1 MQRQRSLPLF
11 QRVLTLPLRVA
22 LVVPFILQIS
32 AAVGLTAYLSLKN
45 GQEAVN
51 EVASQL
57 RYEITA
63 RIHQHVTDY
72 METPQLVT
80 QINANAVQFGELDL
94 NNGRR
99 LERHFWQQM
108 QIFTSLSPIA
118 FGNEQGE
125 IHSVDRLSN
134 GSLVIRVI
142 DPSTGGAY
150 HTYTTDNQGDRVTLI
165 RSSQTFDPRTR
176 PWYTKAVE
184 TGQPTWTDI
193 YPYFSSAGLAISA
206 SRPFYDEGTLLGVTN
221 ATLSLSQLSDF
232 LRGLTIGRSGQT
244 FIMEHSGNLVAS
256 STSEQPFVSTQSETG
271 PQLSRLAATA
281 SRNAVTRQTAQHL
294 QTEFANLKAIQQT
307 QQLDFAI
314 DRQRQFVQVTPFN
327 DRYGLEWLIVV
338 VVPEA
343 DFMERIE
350 ANRRATIWLCLAA
363 LLLATAIGILT
374 SQWISGPILRLSAAS
389 RKIADGELTQTV
401 PVQGIKELQVLA
413 QAHNQMAHQLQASFT
428 VLANT
433 NEVLEQRVEQRTAE
447 LQERTLQL
455 QQAYNLEAMLKRVT
469 DKVRDSLDE
478 TQIFKTVVE
487 ELTVVLKAE
496 CCAAAFYNLEQN
508 HLVINYEW
516 TQAHWPASLGQ
527 VIHLEDIPGIHQ
539 CLLQG
544 TCLQFCQLCP
554 KFGRP
559 QAAVLACP
567 IFDNQGIL
575 ADLWLFR
582 QSGCTYSDLEIRLVQ
597 QVANQCAIAIRQ
609 AQLYQA
615 VHRQVE
621 ELKRLNQLKDD
632 FLSTVSHELRT
643 PISNMKLAIHMLKLA
658 PSPER
663 QQQYLDI
670 LQTECAREAD
680 LINDLLDLQRLEANH
695 YPVSVEA
702 IDLQEWIPSAIEPFV
717 SRIQE
722 HQQML
727 TLDIAPHTP
736 ILYSDRASLGRLLAE
751 LLNNACKYTPSQSE
765 IRLKIG
771 HALDSLNTSHASP
784 RICIEISNQAEI
796 PAAELPRIFEKFYRI
811 PHADP
816 WRQGGTGLGLA
827 LVQKLVEQLEG
838 TLYVNSSGGWTTFT
852 ILLKNLTSLTLN

>member
-1 MQRQRSLPLF
+1 MQWQRLLCPSQPLL
-11 QRVLTLPLRVA
+11 RLPLRVA
-22 LVVPFILQIS
+22 LVVPFVLQLS

-45 GQEAVN
+45 GQNAVN

-57 RYEITA
+57 RDEVTA

-72 METPQLVT
+72 LATPQLVT
-80 QINANAVQFGELDL
+80 EINAKAIQFGELDVAD
-94 NNGRR
+94 GRD
-99 LERHFWQQM
+99 LERHCWQQM

-118 FGNEQGE
+118 FANEQGE
-125 IHSVDRLSN
+125 IHAVDRLSD

-142 DPSTGGAY
+142 DASTGGVY
-150 HTYTTDNQGDRVTLI
+150 HTYTVDEQGDRVALI
-165 RSSQTFDPRTR
+165 RTSQTFDPRTR
-176 PWYTKAVE
+176 PWYTKAVAM
-184 TGQPTWTDI
+184 GQPTWTEI
-193 YPYFSSAGLAISA
+193 YSYFSSPGLAISA
-206 SRPFYDEGTLLGVTN
+206 ARPLYRDGTLVGVTN

-232 LRGLTIGRSGQT
+232 LQDLTIGRSGQT
-244 FIMEHSGNLVAS
+244 FIIEHSGNLVAS
-256 STSEQPFVSTQSETG
+256 SSSEEPFVSAENGAELKQD
-271 PQLSRLAATA
+271 RLAAVA
-281 SRNAVTRQTAQHL
+281 SRDAVTRQTAQYL
-294 QTEFANLKAIQQT
+294 QTYFGNFKNIRRS
-307 QQLDFAI
+307 QQLDFI
-314 DRQRQFVQVTPFN
+314 LNRQRQFVQVMPFA

-343 DFMERIE
+343 DFMQRIE
-350 ANRRATIWLCLAA
+350 ANRRVTIWLCLIA

-374 SQWISGPILRLSAAS
+374 ARWISEPILRLSAAS
-389 RKIADGELTQTV
+389 RKIADGELAQTL
-401 PVQGIKELQVLA
+401 PVQGIEELQVLV
-413 QAHNQMAHQLQASFT
+413 QAHNQMASQLQASFT
-428 VLANT
+428 ALAES
-433 NEVLEQRVEQRTAE
+433 NEALEQRVEQRTAE
-447 LQERTLQL
+447 LKERTLQL
-455 QQAYNLEAMLKRVT
+455 QQAYNLEAMLKRIT

-478 TQIFKTVVE
+478 AQIFQTVVE
-487 ELTVVLKAE
+487 ELSTVLKTE
-496 CCAAAFYNLEQN
+496 CCATASYDLEQN
-508 HLVINYEW
+508 HLVIEYEW
-516 TQAHWPASLGQ
+516 RQSHWPDSLGQ
-527 VIHLEDIPGIHQ
+527 IIRLEDIPGIHQ

-544 TCLQFCQLCP
+544 RSLQFCQLYP

-582 QSGCTYSDLEIRLVQ
+582 QPDYTYSELEIRLVQ

-621 ELKRLNQLKDD
+621 ELKSLNQLKDD

-670 LQTECAREAD
+670 LQAECTREAD

-695 YPVSVEA
+695 DPITVEA
-702 IDLQEWIPSAIEPFV
+702 IELQPWLSSAIDPFL

-722 HQQML
+722 RQQVL
-727 TLDIAPHTP
+727 TLDISPE
-736 ILYSDRASLGRLLAE
+736 ISMIYSDRASLGRLLAE
-751 LLNNACKYTPSQSE
+751 LLNNACKYTPSHGE

-771 HALDSLNTSHASP
+771 RSP
-784 RICIEISNQAEI
+784 DRSNPARPADFICIEISNQAEI
-796 PAAELPRIFEKFYRI
+796 PATELPRIFEKFYRI
-811 PHADP
+811 PQADP

-827 LVQKLVEQLEG
+827 LAQKLVEQLEG
-838 TLYVNSSGGWTTFT
+838 ALQVNSSGGWTTFT
-852 ILLKNLTSLTLN
+852 ILLKNQL